1 MKIEII
7 LDKEKTSEEFQVGWG
22 LSFLIDRRILFDTG
36 ENFEYLKHNAE
47 LLGIDLK
54 KIKKIFISHQHWDH
68 RGGLDG
74 LLEINN
80 QVDVYICKSSSQDF
94 KKSIKKKKANLVE
107 VKDILKIDERIYS
120 SGELRANYKG
130 EPLYEQFLIIEKD
143 KFLVVLCGC
152 SHPGI
157 LNIVEKISF
166 DFKKEIIAVMGG
178 FHLLDKEERVIRF
191 VAEELKRKVKKVGP
205 SHCTGYSAIS
215 YFKNIFEED
224 FIEIKAGKYI
234 DIDKLLSY

>member
-1 MKIEII
+1 MKIEIL
-7 LDKEKTSEEFQVGWG
+7 LDKEKASEEFQVGWG
-22 LSFLIDRRILFDTG
+22 LSFLIDRKILFDTG

-68 RGGLDG
+68 TGGLDG

-80 QVDVYICKSSSQDF
+80 QVDVYVCKSSSQDF
-94 KKSIKKKKANLVE
+94 KESIRKKKANLVE
-107 VKDILKIDERIYS
+107 VKDILKIDEGIYS

-143 KFLVVLCGC
+143 NFLVVLCGC
-152 SHPGI
+152 SHAGI

-166 DFKKEIIAVMGG
+166 DLKKEIIAVMGG
-178 FHLLDKEERVIRF
+178 FHLLDKEERFVRF
-191 VAEELKRKVKKVGP
+191 IIEELRGKVEKVGP
-205 SHCTGYSAIS
+205 SHCTGYPAIS
-215 YFKNIFEED
+215 YFKEVFKEN
-224 FIEIKAGKYI
+224 FIEIKVGKKI
-234 DIDKLLSY
+234 AV

>member
-1 MKIEII
+1 MKIEIL
-7 LDKEKTSEEFQVGWG
+7 LDKEKDLEEFQVGWG
-22 LSFLIDRRILFDTG
+22 LSFLIDRKILFDTG

-54 KIKKIFISHQHWDH
+54 KIEKVFISHEHWDH
-68 RGGLDG
+68 TGGLDR

-94 KKSIKKKKANLVE
+94 KESIKKKANLVE
-107 VKDILKIDERIYS
+107 VRDILKIDEGIYS
-120 SGELRANYKG
+120 SGELAAIYKE
-130 EPLYEQFLIIEKD
+130 EPLYEQFLIIEKNN
-143 KFLVVLCGC
+143 FLIVLCGC

-157 LNIVEKISF
+157 LNIVEKINF

-178 FHLLDKEERVIRF
+178 FHLLDKEERFIRF
-191 VAEELKRKVKKVGP
+191 IAEELKRKVRKVGP

-215 YFKNIFEED
+215 YFKKIFKEN
-224 FIEIKAGKYI
+224 FIEIKVGKCI
-234 DIDKLLSY
+234 DIDKLTSY

>member
-1 MKIEII
+1 MKIEIL
-7 LDKEKTSEEFQVGWG
+7 LDKEKDLEEFQVGWG
-22 LSFLIDRRILFDTG
+22 LSFLIDRKILFDTG

-47 LLGIDLK
+47 LLRIDLK
-54 KIKKIFISHQHWDH
+54 KIEKVFISHEHWDH
-68 RGGLDG
+68 TGGLDR

-94 KKSIKKKKANLVE
+94 KESIKKKANLVE
-107 VKDILKIDERIYS
+107 VRDILKIDEGIYS
-120 SGELRANYKG
+120 SGELAAIYKE
-130 EPLYEQFLIIEKD
+130 EPLYEQFLIIEKNN
-143 KFLVVLCGC
+143 FLIVLCGC

-178 FHLLDKEERVIRF
+178 FHLLDKEERFIRF
-191 VAEELKRKVKKVGP
+191 IAEELKRKVKKVGP

-215 YFKNIFEED
+215 YFKKIFEED
-224 FIEIKAGKYI
+224 FIEIKVGKCI
-234 DIDKLLSY
+234 DIDKLISY

>member
-1 MKIEII
+1 MKIEIL
-7 LDKEKTSEEFQVGWG
+7 LDKEKDLEEFQVGWG
-22 LSFLIDRRILFDTG
+22 LSFLIDRKILFDTG

-54 KIKKIFISHQHWDH
+54 KIEKVFISHQHWDH
-68 RGGLDG
+68 RGGLDR

-94 KKSIKKKKANLVE
+94 KESIKKKANLVE
-107 VKDILKIDERIYS
+107 VKNVLKIDEGIYS
-120 SGELRANYKG
+120 SGELAANYKG
-130 EPLYEQFLIIEKD
+130 EPLHEHFLVIEKD
-143 KFLVVLCGC
+143 NFLVVLCGC

-157 LNIVEKISF
+157 LNIVEKINF

-178 FHLLDKEERVIRF
+178 FHLLDKEERFIRF
-191 VAEELKRKVKKVGP
+191 IAEELKRKVRKVGP

-215 YFKNIFEED
+215 YFKKIFEEN
-224 FIEIKAGKYI
+224 FIEIKVGKCI
-234 DIDKLLSY
+234 DIDKLISY

>member
-1 MKIEII
+1 MKIEIL
-7 LDKEKTSEEFQVGWG
+7 LDKEKDLEEFQVGWG
-22 LSFLIDRRILFDTG
+22 LSFLIDRKILFDTG

-54 KIKKIFISHQHWDH
+54 KIEKVFISHEHWDH
-68 RGGLDG
+68 TGGLDR

-94 KKSIKKKKANLVE
+94 KESIKKKANLVE
-107 VKDILKIDERIYS
+107 VRDILKIDEGIYS
-120 SGELRANYKG
+120 SGELAAIYKE
-130 EPLYEQFLIIEKD
+130 EPLYEQFLIIEKNN
-143 KFLVVLCGC
+143 FLIVLCGC

-178 FHLLDKEERVIRF
+178 FHLLDKEERFIRF
-191 VAEELKRKVKKVGP
+191 IAEELKRKVKKVGP

-215 YFKNIFEED
+215 YFKKIFEGN
-224 FIEIKAGKYI
+224 FIEIKVGKCI
-234 DIDKLLSY
+234 DIDKLISY